1 MSARLTLAVVTLL
14 LATACASP
22 DPGSLGASPS
32 AVDTVDRTAGPREGA
47 VPSPGA
53 GSRTASVPARPAW
66 LGTRELP
73 LRPDGFGEVQPTPP
87 ELRDRRL
94 PPPDLEIPPLVGDG
108 FVARV
113 SPVPDEVVGRSTWTP
128 SCPVTREDLRYVRLT
143 FWGFDDRPHTGELLV
158 HRDAADALVGVFR
171 RLFDARF
178 PIEEMR
184 VVAPAELEVLPTGDG
199 NNTTAF
205 VCRPTRGS
213 SRWSQHAYG
222 LAVDVN
228 PFHNPYERGDL
239 VLPELAS
246 AYTDRTW
253 ERPGMILEGGPVVEA
268 FHGIGW
274 GWGGDWTGPAVD
286 PMHFSSNGR

>member
-1 MSARLTLAVVTLL
+1 MTVRLPLAVVTLL

-22 DPGSLGASPS
+22 DPGPPGASPS
-32 AVDTVDRTAGPREGA
+32 AADTVDRTTGPRRAA
-47 VPSPGA
+47 VPDPSE
-53 GSRTASVPARPAW
+53 GSRTASVPVRPAW

-73 LRPDGFGEVQPTPP
+73 LGPDGFGEVQPTPP

-94 PPPDLEIPPLVGDG
+94 PPPDLDIPPLVGDA
-108 FVARV
+108 FVAEV
-113 SPVPDEVVGRSTWTP
+113 SPVPDDVLERSTWTA
-128 SCPVTREDLRYVRLT
+128 SCPVGLEELRYMRLT
-143 FWGFDDRPHTGELLV
+143 FWGFDDRAHTGELLI
-158 HRDAADALVGVFR
+158 HRDAADPVVDVFR
-171 RLFDARF
+171 RLFDERF

-184 VVAPAELEVLPTGDG
+184 VVAPAELDALPTGDG

-253 ERPGMILEGGPVVEA
+253 ERPGMILEHGSVVEA
-268 FHGIGW
+268 FHAIGW
-274 GWGGDWTGPAVD
+274 GWGGDWTGRAVD

>member
-1 MSARLTLAVVTLL
+1 MLL

-22 DPGSLGASPS
+22 DPGSLGAPPS
-32 AVDTVDRTAGPREGA
+32 AVETVDRTASPREA
-47 VPSPGA
+47 AAPSPGVA
-53 GSRTASVPARPAW
+53 SRTAAIPARPAW

-94 PPPDLEIPPLVGDG
+94 PPPDLDIPPLVGDG
-108 FVARV
+108 FVAEA
-113 SPVPDEVVGRSTWTP
+113 SPVPDEVIGRSTWTP
-128 SCPVTREDLRYVRLT
+128 SCPVGLEDLRYLRLT

-158 HRDAADALVGVFR
+158 HRDAADPMVDVFR
-171 RLFDARF
+171 RLFNARF

-184 VVAPAELEVLPTGDG
+184 VVASAELDALPTGDG

-205 VCRPTRGS
+205 ACRPTRGS

-253 ERPGMILEGGPVVEA
+253 ERPGMILEDGPVVEA
-268 FHGIGW
+268 FHDVGW